1 MNHNPE
7 RTSRIRAES
16 LRIRLKLNGA
26 FGGAI
31 LVSLVPNSTR
41 GEGRGGEGRGEV
53 SDLFNFR
60 FFFSIYKT
68 KDKNII
74 DKNIDKQQN

>member
-26 FGGAI
+26 FGVLWRRHLGFPSSKLYSVMFGEI
-31 LVSLVPNSTR
+31 P

-60 FFFSIYKT
+60 FFFSI
-68 KDKNII
+68 
-74 DKNIDKQQN
+74 

>member
-31 LVSLVPNSTR
+31 LVFPSSKLYSVMFGEIP
-41 GEGRGGEGRGEV
+41 GEGRGGEGMGGEGRGGE
-53 SDLFNFR
+53 R
-60 FFFSIYKT
+60 
-68 KDKNII
+68 
-74 DKNIDKQQN
+74 

>member
-7 RTSRIRAES
+7 RTSRIRTES

-41 GEGRGGEGRGEV
+41 SCLGRYRGRGGEGRGGEGRGEV

-60 FFFSIYKT
+60 FFFSI
-68 KDKNII
+68 
-74 DKNIDKQQN
+74 

>member
-41 GEGRGGEGRGEV
+41 SCLGIYRGRGGEGRGEV

-60 FFFSIYKT
+60 FFFSI
-68 KDKNII
+68 
-74 DKNIDKQQN
+74 

>member
-7 RTSRIRAES
+7 RSSRIRAES

-41 GEGRGGEGRGEV
+41 SCLGRYRGSGGEGRGGEGRAEV

-60 FFFSIYKT
+60 FFFSI
-68 KDKNII
+68 
-74 DKNIDKQQN
+74 